1 MQVAGIAALIGET
14 VELEEDK
21 SKVASESHGLP
32 GLPLLTLVRYLAD
45 QRNINIDTQ
54 MIEALNAELQL
65 IAAAKTNLEQVNTT
79 TVAVGEQITAFTAIW
94 NAVNADITKAVGYL
108 DDSINQTVSSFILL
122 PSTPMN

>member
-21 SKVASESHGLP
+21 STVASESHRLP

-45 QRNINIDTQ
+45 QKNINIDTQ
-54 MIEALNAELQL
+54 MIDALNAELQL
-65 IAAAKTNLEQVNTT
+65 IAAAKMDLEQVNTT
-79 TVAVGEQITAFTAIW
+79 AVAVGEQITAFTAIW
-94 NAVNADITKAVGYL
+94 NAVNADITKAMGYL
-108 DDSINQTVSSFILL
+108 DDSINQTVSSFILP